1 MLLDDARIQARF
13 RPSAF
18 SLCARSRGC
27 RSIGCLGGCSRF
39 AVRVYRRGRFSQDPA
54 LYYDCLPMSSGNL
67 RNVFFVV
74 AGGNPSAEKHFEDTI
89 QRKRTLNEVR
99 RFLPPQEIENLEKIY
114 HSSNFIV
121 WGAVPGR
128 MNEVRW
134 EKMAP
139 GDVGLIY
146 NKGRI
151 RFAGEIAAKVRNK
164 DLARYFWKEDE
175 TGSTW
180 ELMYFIVNEEKADVP
195 VEKLNPLFGY
205 QSHYHPQGFSM
216 INEEAV
222 SSFAQNYGDI
232 LGVLKTLERGEQ
244 LIHVPTRKETVSA
257 LIDERI
263 ERVPTEHDEMQWRLI
278 RLGQLAKC
286 DVWVPRSDQPKHYE
300 GHQFRDFVLHEFH
313 ETLDVP
319 RSIEN
324 IDVVWKFGPYSIKS
338 AFEIEHSTS
347 IYSGILRLSDL
358 RAEAPNSNYPLF
370 IVASEDRRKRVFE
383 ELRRPTFSGP
393 CLRLHEVIRFVGYK
407 KLREIDESSKNA
419 KDFDAQ
425 VFLTASEGVFQPRQ

>member
-1 MLLDDARIQARF
+1 MPDKAERK
-13 RPSAF
+13 
-18 SLCARSRGC
+18 
-27 RSIGCLGGCSRF
+27 
-39 AVRVYRRGRFSQDPA
+39 
-54 LYYDCLPMSSGNL
+54 
-67 RNVFFVV
+67 VFLVV
-74 AGGNPSAEKHFEDTI
+74 AGGNPAAERHFEDTI
-89 QRKRTLNEVR
+89 QCKRTLDEVR
-99 RFLPPQEIENLEKIY
+99 KFLPHREVENLEHIY
-114 HSSNFIV
+114 HGANFIV
-121 WGAVPGR
+121 WGAVPGP

-139 GDVGLIY
+139 GEVVLIY
-146 NKGRI
+146 NGGRI

-164 DLARYFWKEDE
+164 ELARYFWREDDA
-175 TGSTW
+175 GSTW
-180 ELMYFIVNEEKADVP
+180 ELMYFIVNEEGTNVP
-195 VEKLNPLFGY
+195 MEKLNPLLGY
-205 QSHYHPQGFSM
+205 KPDYRPQGFSM
-216 INEEAV
+216 VNEAAV

-232 LGVLKTLERGEQ
+232 LGVLKTLERGED
-244 LIHVPTRKETVSA
+244 LVHIPTRNQVVSG

-286 DVWVPRSDQPKHYE
+286 DVWVPRNDQPKQYQ
-300 GHQFRDFVLHEFH
+300 GHQFRDFVLRDFH
-313 ETLDVP
+313 ETIDVP

-370 IVASEDRRKRVFE
+370 IVAPEDRKRRVFE

-393 CLRLHEVIRFVGYK
+393 CLRLNEVIRVLSYG
-407 KLREIDESSKNA
+407 KLREIDETSKSA
-419 KDFDAQ
+419 KELDTS
-425 VFLTASEGVFQPRQ
+425 VLLEGSEGVSEASH